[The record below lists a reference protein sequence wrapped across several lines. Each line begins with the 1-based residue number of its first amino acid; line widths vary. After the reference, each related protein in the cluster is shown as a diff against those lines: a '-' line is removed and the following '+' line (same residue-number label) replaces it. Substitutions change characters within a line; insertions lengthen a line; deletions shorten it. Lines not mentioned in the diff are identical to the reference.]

1 MSEAPERI
9 VPSCVEALENY
20 QQADMD
26 GIIVLA
32 SRQAI
37 HETID
42 AYWARVETCE
52 NLEAENRLLTT
63 YGIDEV
69 AVRNPEVMEYMQHW
83 EGRALDAEAK
93 LAMADKL
100 ASEFK
105 NCLEVLTKE
114 DGYVCCSGHQCGC
127 YGASLHAQAIYY
139 ANEAIDDYHKTTG
152 GKDE

>member
-9 VPSCVEALENY
+9 WAFVPDIFDNCSLWQDQPSPAGDTIEYVR
-20 QQADMD
+20 ADH
-26 GIIVLA
+26 IEEL
-32 SRQAI
+32 
-37 HETID
+37 
-42 AYWARVETCE
+42 
-52 NLEAENRLLTT
+52 
-63 YGIDEV
+63 
-69 AVRNPEVMEYMQHW
+69 
-83 EGRALDAEAK
+83 EAK
-93 LAMADKL
+93 LAKADKL

>member
-1 MSEAPERI
+1 MTDDWDEKGK
-9 VPSCVEALENY
+9 AL
-20 QQADMD
+20 QFAVDQALTAGDRMAD
-26 GIIVLA
+26 
-32 SRQAI
+32 R
-37 HETID
+37 
-42 AYWARVETCE
+42 
-52 NLEAENRLLTT
+52 LEEL
-63 YGIDEV
+63 
-69 AVRNPEVMEYMQHW
+69 
-83 EGRALDAEAK
+83 EAK
-93 LAMADKL
+93 LARADKL

>member
-1 MSEAPERI
+1 MSDDPKCVAGCVPFYGGEKRHHKDCPYYPESLTKLNADRI
-9 VPSCVEALENY
+9 EEL
-20 QQADMD
+20 
-26 GIIVLA
+26 
-32 SRQAI
+32 
-37 HETID
+37 
-42 AYWARVETCE
+42 
-52 NLEAENRLLTT
+52 
-63 YGIDEV
+63 
-69 AVRNPEVMEYMQHW
+69 
-83 EGRALDAEAK
+83 EAK

-139 ANEAIDDYHKTTG
+139 ANEAIDDYHKITG

>member
-1 MSEAPERI
+1 MSELPERI
-9 VPSCVEALENY
+9 WLTGFVKDEYGARLGRGTISDLDHGQNPDYPEYVR
-20 QQADMD
+20 ADR
-26 GIIVLA
+26 IEEL
-32 SRQAI
+32 
-37 HETID
+37 
-42 AYWARVETCE
+42 
-52 NLEAENRLLTT
+52 
-63 YGIDEV
+63 
-69 AVRNPEVMEYMQHW
+69 
-83 EGRALDAEAK
+83 EAK
-93 LAMADKL
+93 LAKADKL

>member
-1 MSEAPERI
+1 MSDRLRSLNSLGDIEFAVKRI
-9 VPSCVEALENY
+9 EEL
-20 QQADMD
+20 
-26 GIIVLA
+26 
-32 SRQAI
+32 
-37 HETID
+37 
-42 AYWARVETCE
+42 
-52 NLEAENRLLTT
+52 
-63 YGIDEV
+63 
-69 AVRNPEVMEYMQHW
+69 
-83 EGRALDAEAK
+83 EAK

-114 DGYVCCSGHQCGC
+114 DDYVCCSGHQCGC

>member
-1 MSEAPERI
+1 MSDDLVKRLRAVSLDLGVQSTTRLDSDVI
-9 VPSCVEALENY
+9 
-20 QQADMD
+20 
-26 GIIVLA
+26 
-32 SRQAI
+32 RQA
-37 HETID
+37 
-42 AYWARVETCE
+42 A
-52 NLEAENRLLTT
+52 NRIKEL
-63 YGIDEV
+63 
-69 AVRNPEVMEYMQHW
+69 
-83 EGRALDAEAK
+83 EAK

-152 GKDE
+152 GKDD

>member
-1 MSEAPERI
+1 MAKWKLPEGRK
-9 VPSCVEALENY
+9 P
-20 QQADMD
+20 
-26 GIIVLA
+26 
-32 SRQAI
+32 
-37 HETID
+37 
-42 AYWARVETCE
+42 
-52 NLEAENRLLTT
+52 LTT
-63 YGIDEV
+63 
-69 AVRNPEVMEYMQHW
+69 MESADLVLRMHNKLATGFTAGDRI
-83 EGRALDAEAK
+83 EELEAK

-114 DGYVCCSGHQCGC
+114 DDYVCCSGHQCGC

>member
-1 MSEAPERI
+1 MSNDLVKRLMMRLQEIYDRPHDFSNGQKSEAAGLARDRI
-9 VPSCVEALENY
+9 EEL
-20 QQADMD
+20 
-26 GIIVLA
+26 
-32 SRQAI
+32 
-37 HETID
+37 
-42 AYWARVETCE
+42 
-52 NLEAENRLLTT
+52 
-63 YGIDEV
+63 
-69 AVRNPEVMEYMQHW
+69 
-83 EGRALDAEAK
+83 EAK